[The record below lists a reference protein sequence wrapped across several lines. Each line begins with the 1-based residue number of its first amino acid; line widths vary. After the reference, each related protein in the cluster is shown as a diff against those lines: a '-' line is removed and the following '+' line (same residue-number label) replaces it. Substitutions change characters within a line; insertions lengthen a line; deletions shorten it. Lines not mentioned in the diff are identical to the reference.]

1 MLTPKEIQDNCA
13 LGRSCDCADGKRR
26 HKFDKGEAKP
36 WLCPNWG
43 RSSLSCPPIVQ
54 SKQDRL
60 RLTRSTWDKRRD
72 KMMREAERRFE
83 KLNPQSETEEKLR
96 EIRHNP
102 FKHLER
108 KGVREGLRR
117 KPI

>member
-1 MLTPKEIQDNCA
+1 MTTIRGIQDNCA
-13 LGRSCDCADGKRR
+13 LGLACGCVYKPN
-26 HKFDKGEAKP
+26 P

-60 RLTRSTWDKRRD
+60 RVTRSAWDKRRD
-72 KMMREAERRFE
+72 KMMREAEKRFE

-108 KGVREGLRR
+108 KGVREGVRR
-117 KPI
+117 KPRC